1 LNIFK
6 ASTCSNNGRQFVSRS
21 LNLSASFVS
30 SNPIFYGTLLSVI
43 FTVGKAAGGIL
54 FGVAFWTV
62 GRSIRQGNNVKGMV
76 PEGYHFRYSEEDS
89 DTKILQG

>member
-1 LNIFK
+1 MEDNLF
-6 ASTCSNNGRQFVSRS
+6 RD

-54 FGVAFWTV
+54 FGVEFWTV
-62 GRSIRQGNNVKGMV
+62 GKSRR
-76 PEGYHFRYSEEDS
+76 
-89 DTKILQG
+89 